1 VAEQTFPDAAS
12 YLVSTHLFGDCG
24 QKSLEE
30 LAASCSLLRLTVGD
44 VLLRQ
49 GDAGSSMYVVVAG
62 RLDVTHGASDGTRTL
77 LGEVRKG
84 EHVGEG
90 SLLDG
95 ASRMATVTA
104 ASDTVVLE
112 LSRAALDAFLAQHP
126 TIRESLRGSLEYR
139 LRWARTRR
147 LRPDRDALVHAL
159 STALGGVDATA
170 LQFLADEVG
179 WETLPRGAILMRQG
193 EPGDSLYFVVSG
205 RLRVFG
211 LRDDGEQ
218 VNVGEV
224 GPGETV
230 GEMALLSNEPRSASS
245 DALADCELLRLSK
258 AGFDR
263 LISDHPK
270 TMAVFT
276 RIIVARLTSRIRSRS
291 TITQLRTLP
300 LVTLD
305 DCEDVVR
312 TPDLVLR
319 NLKITQMYHRLS
331 VELTTLLGHADA
343 NWCTFACNASKT
355 AGYSI
360 RGEEIPMVKWFVRM
374 RLDRVRQAVTDAIS
388 AGNLKVFA
396 ELAPVFSRMVHTF
409 HADVEYD
416 ADKLARFLAGLKP
429 GATEAGGQST
439 LAEALSHYYDA
450 MFERSPKKKTELIL
464 LGNIKV
470 GLHEQIRLQ
479 PNIVEALNAPLAV
492 GLRRFAARERGLV
505 VLLTRLWRR
514 LVTRGLMTIRLPY
527 GNLRLGDDVPE
538 LPNARM
544 FADMLHT
551 LEHPELVSLVAKYRV
566 TASSRSRAADWGSL
580 DDRMRFIVNLFR
592 SRQKSLELFD
602 QPFLYE
608 QRLEMAANRV
618 PSGDL

>member
-1 VAEQTFPDAAS
+1 MAEQTLPDAAS
-12 YLVSTHLFGDCG
+12 YLVSTHLFGECG

-30 LAASCSLLRLTVGD
+30 LASSCSLLRLTAGD

-49 GDAGSSMYVVVAG
+49 GDAGTSMYVVVAG
-62 RLDVTHGASDGTRTL
+62 RLDVTHCASDGTKTL
-77 LGEVRKG
+77 LGEVRRG

-90 SLLDG
+90 ALLDD

-104 ASDTVVLE
+104 ASDTTVLE

-126 TIRESLRGSLEYR
+126 TVRESLRGSLEYR

-159 STALGGVDATA
+159 STALGGVDAPA

-179 WETLPRGAILMRQG
+179 WETLPRGSILMRQG

-218 VNVGEV
+218 VTIGEV

-230 GEMALLSNEPRSASS
+230 GEMALLANEPRSAST
-245 DALADCELLRLSK
+245 DALTDCELLRLSK

-291 TITQLRTLP
+291 TITQLRTSP
-300 LVTLD
+300 LVTID

-374 RLDRVRQAVTDAIS
+374 RFDRVRQAVTDAIS

-396 ELAPVFSRMVHTF
+396 ELAPVFSRMVHAF

-492 GLRRFAARERGLV
+492 GLRRFSARERGFAQ
-505 VLLTRLWRR
+505 LLTRLWRR

-527 GNLRLGDDVPE
+527 GDLRLGDDVPQ

-544 FADMLHT
+544 FADMLQT
-551 LEHPELVSLVAKYRV
+551 LEHPELVSLVAKYSM
-566 TASSRSRAADWGSL
+566 TASTRSRAADWGSL